1 MQDAKDFLLQHAN
14 FLQEKMSHGK
24 MFVISE
30 HEDFLTAHEIG
41 FGEGNRPQDY
51 LDEFTK
57 FIATNRNEIA
67 ALNIVCT
74 RPKDLTRA
82 DLKDLYLAL
91 SEKNFTV
98 DQLNAAISQLTNIEI
113 TADIISL
120 IRRFAL
126 GAELLNHEDKISR
139 AVDRLKAVH
148 DFSSTELKWL
158 ERIEKFLRRESLI
171 NPDVFDETG
180 SHFKD
185 AGGFKRID
193 KVFDGKLANILDEL
207 NSYLYDDGGNVA

>member
-1 MQDAKDFLLQHAN
+1 MKPVVANSSVTFTKLLDILKNLDDDKAVQNLVNQIIVKLRRCKSNEKIKDIIDTFKNLSAQDVKDFLLQHAN
-14 FLQEKMSHGK
+14 FLQEKISRGRK
-24 MFVISE
+24 FGISE

-41 FGEGNRPQDY
+41 FGEGKRPQDY

-57 FIATNRNEIA
+57 FITMNRNEIA

-91 SEKNFTV
+91 SEKNFTA
-98 DQLNAAISQLTNIEI
+98 DQLNVAISQLTNVEI

-126 GAELLNHEDKISR
+126 GAKLLNHEDKISH
-139 AVDRLKAVH
+139 AVTD
-148 DFSSTELKWL
+148 
-158 ERIEKFLRRESLI
+158 
-171 NPDVFDETG
+171 
-180 SHFKD
+180 
-185 AGGFKRID
+185 
-193 KVFDGKLANILDEL
+193 
-207 NSYLYDDGGNVA
+207 